1 MARRRR
7 RDDQRAQLT
16 RSATALRSLAVRLPA
31 VTALPPR
38 LHFDLTPI
46 EDRRQY
52 HPLNVF
58 RPARTVYGSPVGPL
72 KVARP
77 GRETKAR
84 FRLPVGI
91 RFDVP
96 AKVAVCVRRKRRKEV
111 LHALKKVGKGSGG
124 GKRRRNF
131 WSGVQC

>member
-1 MARRRR
+1 M
-7 RDDQRAQLT
+7 T
-16 RSATALRSLAVRLPA
+16 S
-31 VTALPPR
+31 LPPR
-38 LHFDLTPI
+38 LHFDLTPV

-58 RPARTVYGSPVGPL
+58 RPARTVFGSKVGPL
-72 KVARP
+72 RVARP
-77 GRETKAR
+77 SAGATRK
-84 FRLPVGI
+84 RLPIGV

-96 AKVAVCVRRKRRKEV
+96 AQVAVCVRRKRRKEV
-111 LHALKKVGKGSGG
+111 LHALKRVGKGSGG